1 MEKINGPSLKTYL
14 PIWSKYRPV
23 ILKLMLDSAD
33 EPQHYQLSGHEF
45 RQMNARQKGGY
56 NFVLQVQKG
65 KALNNIRESQ
75 AAKELLEILQL
86 SRKAT
91 ELTEQ
96 SPYEITLD
104 KQFVLHISKM
114 SQPIP

>member
-1 MEKINGPSLKTYL
+1 MDKINGPAVKTYL

-23 ILKLMLDSAD
+23 ILRLMLDSET
-33 EPQHYQLSGHEF
+33 EPQQYQLSGHEF

-56 NFVLQVQKG
+56 NFVLQVLKG

-75 AAKELLEILQL
+75 MAKELLEVLQL

-96 SPYEITLD
+96 APYEITLD

-114 SQPIP
+114 SQQ

>member
-1 MEKINGPSLKTYL
+1 MERINGQIIKTYL

-45 RQMNARQKGGY
+45 KAMNARQKGGY

-91 ELTEQ
+91 ELTEAA
-96 SPYEITLD
+96 PYEITLD

-114 SQPIP
+114 DQPEL

>member
-1 MEKINGPSLKTYL
+1 MDKMNGTSVKTYI

-23 ILKLMLDSAD
+23 ILKLMLDSA
-33 EPQHYQLSGHEF
+33 EETQHYQLSGHEF
-45 RQMNARQKGGY
+45 KAMNARQKGGY
-56 NFVLQVQKG
+56 HFVLQVMKG
-65 KALNNIRESQ
+65 KAMNNIRESQ

-91 ELTEQ
+91 ELTEV

-114 SQPIP
+114 SQPAL